1 MGGGYVPPHLRGSR
15 GASASASARARGK
28 ERARRRRVPSRRR
41 RGGDRRR
48 AREPRC
54 GGKEVVSRRRGRR
67 GVDARCADGGVAR
80 DPQRVGG
87 RDERLA
93 GVLGGEPG
101 QKARRDPGAGG
112 VSVRDRV
119 GDARRRARRAAGTLS
134 ARRRGRVEGAARPWR
149 CTTSPWRCSRACS
162 PCASSTSASRRRWQ
176 RRRSATPISTRA
188 RKSASKAR
196 QRPDPERGL
205 ARDRR
210 RRARVFGERAG
221 GDRRDFRE
229 QRGARPRAAG
239 VAARRANAYD
249 ASPTTRRSAP
259 PPRSR
264 RTIGQSPK
272 TRLVARRPPRRDAER
287 AERAAETRARA
298 SAACFDAI
306 WNLGDARAETRGVP
320 RGARDVRRR
329 RRVARRLLLRL

>member
-1 MGGGYVPPHLRGSR
+1 MMRGPWRHRSGTFGRDLGKKRLEKSSWQRRDVKSSPARRDTAMGGGYVPPHLRGSR
-15 GASASASARARGK
+15 GASASASARARGRNARDDDGSRPVGAEAVIAAALASRDRRK
-28 ERARRRRVPSRRR
+28 GSCLATARSPRRRR
-41 RGGDRRR
+41 
-48 AREPRC
+48 
-54 GGKEVVSRRRGRR
+54 
-67 GVDARCADGGVAR
+67 ARCADGGVAR

-119 GDARRRARRAAGTLS
+119 GDARRRPRRAAGTLS
-134 ARRRGRVEGAARPWR
+134 ARRRGRGEPRGRGAVQRVRGGVRGRARHARAARQRAEGAGSGGEARQARFRRALERARP
-149 CTTSPWRCSRACS
+149 
-162 PCASSTSASRRRWQ
+162 
-176 RRRSATPISTRA
+176 
-188 RKSASKAR
+188 KAR

-239 VAARRANAYD
+239 VAARRANV
-249 ASPTTRRSAP
+249 
-259 PPRSR
+259 
-264 RTIGQSPK
+264 RT
-272 TRLVARRPPRRDAER
+272 
-287 AERAAETRARA
+287 
-298 SAACFDAI
+298 
-306 WNLGDARAETRGVP
+306 
-320 RGARDVRRR
+320 RRR
-329 RRVARRLLLRL
+329 RRGEARRRRGVGVRSDSLRKRDS